1 MHSLISKSD
10 AEQSIRF
17 NRNFVSRNMDLVI
30 MHRQYENAKRVLSS
44 KIREQNIKHAKEQ
57 RFTLLNSD
65 RERKLQGLV
74 KW

>member
-1 MHSLISKSD
+1 MISKSE
-10 AEQSIRF
+10 AEKSIRF

-30 MHRQYENAKRVLSS
+30 MHRQYENAKRVLSN